1 MIPHY
6 SAGQMKM
13 PERKCPEGFHTGK
26 PNLIV
31 CPKVDMW
38 RTILSIYMQSPDQG
52 LPTTTEVLVCC
63 ESTTKEEVELLL
75 RRALQTPTEK
85 GGINHHYCCSLHIM
99 LLSQDSSRHYWM
111 IRAC

>member
-1 MIPHY
+1 MQVTSLEDCISLEHLGQFLSMISHY
-6 SAGQMKM
+6 SAGQMKV
-13 PERKCPEGFHTGK
+13 PDRKSPEGFHIGK

-52 LPTTTEVLVCC
+52 LPTAAEVLVCC
-63 ESTTKEEVELLL
+63 ESTATEEVELLL

-85 GGINHHYCCSLHIM
+85 GEIKHHIL
-99 LLSQDSSRHYWM
+99 
-111 IRAC
+111 